1 MSNPTALQFVRFV
14 LERNP
19 GVTEFA
25 TLYDAMARA
34 ASHRSFCSLGYQE
47 LREVGISF
55 ALTHLDKLEALV
67 HEACATSTA
76 IPSQPNRLQA
86 PQ

>member
-1 MSNPTALQFVRFV
+1 VSDPIALQFVRFV
-14 LERNP
+14 LEHNP

-67 HEACATSTA
+67 HEACATSTST
-76 IPSQPNRLQA
+76 PSQPQRPQTLQ
-86 PQ
+86 